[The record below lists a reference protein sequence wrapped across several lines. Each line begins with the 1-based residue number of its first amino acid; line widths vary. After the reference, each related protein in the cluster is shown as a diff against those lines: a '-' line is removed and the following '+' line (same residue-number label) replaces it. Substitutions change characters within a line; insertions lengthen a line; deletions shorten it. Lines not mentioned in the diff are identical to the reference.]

1 MEKYVKALKEV
12 EGVFK
17 NTPAE
22 FSYFLGEDYN
32 HYLIEVI
39 LKDGTGVL
47 TIKQLYYIP
56 SELHVTCIIANP
68 YDKEASYVKLIDIAS
83 KIAEYTRKPYCKLII
98 PVENNAILCKTL
110 KNSGFEE
117 EYREFVDDPQREFF
131 KTFTRSIL
139 KQNNENDSKFI
150 RKDILRNIILY
161 FLEKTISQP
170 NYFQELVDILRDNS
184 ELNDSDCIS
193 INKTLLDCVI
203 NHCEAMQNYDKL
215 SKYGDFYYKI
225 KNL

>member
-1 MEKYVKALKEV
+1 MILTYVILLWNYKPIIEKMEKYVKALKEV
-12 EGVFK
+12 EGIFK

-22 FSYFLGEDYN
+22 FSYFLGEDYS

-47 TIKQLYYIP
+47 TIKQFYYTP
-56 SELHVTCIIANP
+56 SELHVTCIVANP

-83 KIAEYTRKPYCKLII
+83 KIAEYTKKPYCKLTI
-98 PVENNAILCKTL
+98 PVKNNAILCKT
-110 KNSGFEE
+110 
-117 EYREFVDDPQREFF
+117 
-131 KTFTRSIL
+131 
-139 KQNNENDSKFI
+139 
-150 RKDILRNIILY
+150 
-161 FLEKTISQP
+161 
-170 NYFQELVDILRDNS
+170 S
-184 ELNDSDCIS
+184 ELSDSDCIS

>member
-1 MEKYVKALKEV
+1 MEKYVKALKEL
-12 EGVFK
+12 EGIFK

-22 FSYFLGEDYN
+22 FSYFLGEDYG

-47 TIKQLYYIP
+47 TLKQFYYAP
-56 SELHVTCIIANP
+56 SELHVTCIVANP
-68 YDKEASYVKLIDIAS
+68 YDKEVSYVKLIDIAS
-83 KIAEYTRKPYCKLII
+83 KIAECTKKPYCKLTI

-117 EYREFVDDPQREFF
+117 EYREFVDPQPRVFF

-139 KQNNENDSKFI
+139 KQNNEDDLKFI
-150 RKDILRNIILY
+150 KKGILRNIILY

-170 NYFQELVDILRDNS
+170 NYFQELVNILRDNS

-215 SKYGDFYYKI
+215 SKYSDFYYKI